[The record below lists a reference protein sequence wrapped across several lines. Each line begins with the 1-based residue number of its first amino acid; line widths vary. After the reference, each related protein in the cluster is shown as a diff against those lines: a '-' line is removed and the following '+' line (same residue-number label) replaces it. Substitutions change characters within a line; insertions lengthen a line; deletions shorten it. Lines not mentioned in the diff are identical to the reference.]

1 MNLELLTQNIT
12 TFYITATNTVV
23 PVAYITLNYI
33 YSYILEFVDYAWQTF
48 VISAHTFVFIENE
61 AFRIIHT
68 YLTFTEKI
76 LLVLC
81 VCNFI
86 AFFVSGIESLIEQ
99 NKNKDKIEAMEK
111 QINYLKSSEKMREKY
126 EQMWTEEIRSMINE
140 NNKTIKDTKKKISKC
155 EEELDEQIKF
165 INEYQEKE
173 QIIFRKIAQISKE
186 FRKMKK
192 EIEIYA

>member
-23 PVAYITLNYI
+23 PVAYITLNSI

-111 QINYLKSSEKMREKY
+111 QINYLKSSEKMRETC
-126 EQMWTEEIRSMINE
+126 EQLQTEEFRNMINE
-140 NNKTIKDTKKKISKC
+140 NNKKFKDIKKILSKYN
-155 EEELDEQIKF
+155 EELDEQTKF
-165 INEYQEKE
+165 MNEYQQIE
-173 QIIFRKIAQISKE
+173 QIIFQKMAQMSKE
-186 FRKMKK
+186 LRKMKK